1 MPALFL
7 LEKGETFYL
16 HFPAKYNKVDLEKAG
31 AMEPGLFLLCLW
43 SLWYGRDRAGL
54 SVVEACA
61 GRYPRCMRWAMML
74 WMSCKSLS
82 LSRSNPETTCF
93 FRLGLPMDGSK
104 NSAGVI

>member
-1 MPALFL
+1 MPALFICW
-7 LEKGETFYL
+7 KKVKPSICI
-16 HFPAKYNKVDLEKAG
+16 FPRNIIKWILEKAG

-54 SVVEACA
+54 SAVEACA

-82 LSRSNPETTCF
+82 LSRSNPETDRRTQ
-93 FRLGLPMDGSK
+93 R
-104 NSAGVI
+104 A